1 MRLKT
6 LTFLL
11 CLAMALLLNG
21 QLTNA
26 QDLTKVL
33 TPGGELT
40 PEAQQAL
47 RQSRQF
53 KTLTPEEIQR
63 GKAEL
68 EKRESESRIEEQERI
83 EKEKQQEEQAKKA
96 EEISQQEKELR
107 YIANKYKD
115 RTLRDIDLLTNN
127 FVADY
132 LANKNLDRNFEQFNL
147 RLLDAFDQYQED
159 VIRDIINRFQLKS
172 AFYRDSVKRIRE
184 IFSENKKEPI
194 AKIKEAAAKEAK
206 VKMEETAATTAVKE
220 TEPVSRTTE
229 KVFGDFTDMVVKEIL
244 DNFTLKWAVKDIFR
258 LYEDEL
264 PYAKPVGELQVFGHD
279 IFSRPPDSFAPPTN
293 VPVTE
298 DYVVGPGDE
307 IRVLMWGRIDA
318 EYSLVVSKDGTI
330 QFPRIGSISVAGM
343 TYKDMK
349 QLLKKEAESI
359 TGVTISVTMG
369 RLRSITVFVVGEVKM
384 PGAYTVSAFDT
395 VINALLISGGPSP
408 LGSLRNVQLKRNGKI
423 VTTIDFYAFL
433 LEGDTSKDKRLQPG
447 DVVFVPKAENL
458 VAIAGNVK
466 RPAIYELK
474 GNLSLNALIELAG
487 GLAPSAYKQRVQIER
502 SYKHEKHLVLDVT
515 YTGAQSEAGFDLQD
529 GDIVKVFPIAPE
541 KVDAVYVYGNVSRP
555 GSYSYRPGMRVT
567 DVIRDETELKSDT
580 DLSYGLIKRYVEPD
594 MHAEFIPFNLG
605 KAIINR
611 DSRSDVKLEPYDEI
625 YIFNKWLFSY
635 KPYARIRGEV
645 RKPETYQL
653 ADNMRIKDLIIAA
666 GGLNRDA
673 YMGKSH
679 LFRTDPETKNVSLL
693 EFNLDNVLL
702 DDPSSNLLL
711 QDQDEVVIHSI
722 REYKPREFVSIY
734 GMVNNPG
741 QYPLAV
747 GMTVKDLIMAGGNLK
762 QGAFKNEAELVR
774 FKLVDGDLMKTE
786 VLSFDVAKA
795 VTGEAQQNLE
805 LKEYDRIF
813 IKKIPNWLEQ
823 NRVSID
829 GQVKY
834 PGNYYV
840 RKNEKLSSLIE
851 RAGGFTK
858 DAYLRG
864 AVFTRER
871 VRQVQRERLDD
882 LISRMEQEISAETGV
897 EATGAMSTEEVQAFR
912 LSLEAKKALL
922 QKLRQAKVTGR
933 MVIQL
938 AQLEVFRD
946 SKFDLRLEDG
956 DHLEIPHEPES
967 VNVLG
972 EVYNPTSFL
981 YEKGKRANF
990 YLSRAGGPTA
1000 NAEAGEMYI
1009 IRADG
1014 SVLSKSQSGTSYS
1027 WDPETNRWTTGSF
1040 SSAEVYPGDSVL
1052 VPRKLVKIHWIKET
1066 KDITQIMFQIAVVVG
1081 VIVAI

>member
-1 MRLKT
+1 M
-6 LTFLL
+6 
-11 CLAMALLLNG
+11 
-21 QLTNA
+21 
-26 QDLTKVL
+26 
-33 TPGGELT
+33 
-40 PEAQQAL
+40 
-47 RQSRQF
+47 
-53 KTLTPEEIQR
+53 
-63 GKAEL
+63 
-68 EKRESESRIEEQERI
+68 
-83 EKEKQQEEQAKKA
+83 
-96 EEISQQEKELR
+96 
-107 YIANKYKD
+107 
-115 RTLRDIDLLTNN
+115 
-127 FVADY
+127 
-132 LANKNLDRNFEQFNL
+132 
-147 RLLDAFDQYQED
+147 
-159 VIRDIINRFQLKS
+159 
-172 AFYRDSVKRIRE
+172 
-184 IFSENKKEPI
+184 
-194 AKIKEAAAKEAK
+194 
-206 VKMEETAATTAVKE
+206 
-220 TEPVSRTTE
+220 
-229 KVFGDFTDMVVKEIL
+229 
-244 DNFTLKWAVKDIFR
+244 
-258 LYEDEL
+258 
-264 PYAKPVGELQVFGHD
+264 
-279 IFSRPPDSFAPPTN
+279 
-293 VPVTE
+293 
-298 DYVVGPGDE
+298 
-307 IRVLMWGRIDA
+307 
-318 EYSLVVSKDGTI
+318 
-330 QFPRIGSISVAGM
+330 
-343 TYKDMK
+343 
-349 QLLKKEAESI
+349 
-359 TGVTISVTMG
+359 
-369 RLRSITVFVVGEVKM
+369 
-384 PGAYTVSAFDT
+384 
-395 VINALLISGGPSP
+395 
-408 LGSLRNVQLKRNGKI
+408 
-423 VTTIDFYAFL
+423 
-433 LEGDTSKDKRLQPG
+433 
-447 DVVFVPKAENL
+447 
-458 VAIAGNVK
+458 
-466 RPAIYELK
+466 
-474 GNLSLNALIELAG
+474 
-487 GLAPSAYKQRVQIER
+487 
-502 SYKHEKHLVLDVT
+502 
-515 YTGAQSEAGFDLQD
+515 
-529 GDIVKVFPIAPE
+529 
-541 KVDAVYVYGNVSRP
+541 
-555 GSYSYRPGMRVT
+555 
-567 DVIRDETELKSDT
+567 
-580 DLSYGLIKRYVEPD
+580 
-594 MHAEFIPFNLG
+594 
-605 KAIINR
+605 
-611 DSRSDVKLEPYDEI
+611 
-625 YIFNKWLFSY
+625 
-635 KPYARIRGEV
+635 
-645 RKPETYQL
+645 

-840 RKNEKLSSLIE
+840 RKDERLSSLIE

-858 DAYLRG
+858 NAYLRG
-864 AVFTRER
+864 AVFTRES

-956 DHLEIPHEPES
+956 DHLEIPQEPES

-1027 WDPETNRWTTGSF
+1027 WDPETNRWTTGS
-1040 SSAEVYPGDSVL
+1040 
-1052 VPRKLVKIHWIKET
+1052 
-1066 KDITQIMFQIAVVVG
+1066 
-1081 VIVAI
+1081 